1 MQEEFE
7 TNLATSK
14 AEEQKAASDYE
25 AMSAAKAE
33 QIATGKEKL
42 DTMEEEHAGNIKAK
56 SDAKEDLELTR
67 NQRTEDVEFLRKLK
81 LTCQDLDRQWA
92 ERSKTRSEEM
102 KAVTET
108 IAIVTS
114 DDAKELMGKTVTLLQ
129 EASTE

>member
-1 MQEEFE
+1 
-7 TNLATSK
+7 
-14 AEEQKAASDYE
+14 
-25 AMSAAKAE
+25 
-33 QIATGKEKL
+33 
-42 DTMEEEHAGNIKAK
+42 MEEEHATNIKAK

-102 KAVTET
+102 KAVAET

-114 DDAKELMGKTVTLLQ
+114 DDAKELQARTTFLQ
-129 EASTE
+129 VDASSKSESQMHAMRV

>member
-1 MQEEFE
+1 
-7 TNLATSK
+7 
-14 AEEQKAASDYE
+14 
-25 AMSAAKAE
+25 
-33 QIATGKEKL
+33 
-42 DTMEEEHAGNIKAK
+42 MEEEHATNIKAK

-67 NQRTEDVEFLRKLK
+67 NQRTEDVEFLRNLK

-92 ERSKTRSEEM
+92 DQSKVRSEEM

-129 EASTE
+129 EKASEGAATRAMRAKATARLTR